1 MTNILLY
8 AATVLLWGTSWLA
21 IKFQLGIV
29 APEVSVFYRFV
40 VSAAMMLAFCVVT
53 RRRMRFTPREH
64 LFMALQGI
72 CLFSTNYVLIYLATQ
87 YLTSGLVAVAFSTI
101 TVMTIVLG
109 AVLFGLPIRP
119 RVVIGAGFGLA
130 GISIVFWPELAGFD
144 LSRDGSL
151 GFVLALAGT
160 LSASLGMLTSGRNQR
175 HGLPVLQNN
184 AFSMAYGLIFLFAFC
199 TVRGVP
205 FAFEIS
211 ATYVLSLLYLAL
223 FATVIA
229 FWTYLTLVGRLGA
242 DRASYASVL
251 FPIVALTLSTIF
263 EGFHWTAPDAAGVVL
278 VLVGNVLILAAPKMA
293 KQAGLEADCP
303 PRKSGQ

>member
-8 AATVLLWGTSWLA
+8 AGTVLLWGTSWLA

-40 VSAAMMLAFCVVT
+40 VAAAMMLAFCLIT

-101 TVMTIVLG
+101 TVMTIILG
-109 AVLFGLPIRP
+109 AVLFGLPIRM
-119 RVVIGAGFGLA
+119 RVVVGALFGLA
-130 GISIVFWPELAGFD
+130 GISVVFWPELVGFD
-144 LSRDGSL
+144 LSREGSL
-151 GFVLALAGT
+151 GLVLALAGT

-205 FAFEIS
+205 FTFDFS

-263 EGFHWTAPDAAGVVL
+263 EGFHWTAPAAAGVAL
-278 VLVGNVLILAAPKMA
+278 VLVGNVLILAAPKTA
-293 KQAGLEADCP
+293 KH
-303 PRKSGQ
+303 

>member
-21 IKFQLGIV
+21 IKFQLGVV
-29 APEVSVFYRFV
+29 APEVSVLYRFV
-40 VSAAMMLAFCVVT
+40 VAAASMLAFCLVT
-53 RRRMRFTPREH
+53 RRRMRFSPREH

-109 AVLFGLPIRP
+109 AALFGLPIRP
-119 RVVIGAGFGLA
+119 RVVFGAVFGLA
-130 GISIVFWPELAGFD
+130 GIALVFWPELAGFD
-144 LSRDGSL
+144 LSREGSL
-151 GFVLALAGT
+151 GLVLALAGT
-160 LSASLGMLTSGRNQR
+160 LSAALGMLTSGRNQR

-199 TVRGVP
+199 AVRGVP
-205 FAFEIS
+205 FAFDVS
-211 ATYVLSLLYLAL
+211 PTYILSLLYLGL

-229 FWTYLTLVGRLGA
+229 FWTYLTLVGRMGA

-263 EGFHWTAPDAAGVVL
+263 EGFHWTAPAAAGVAL
-278 VLVGNVLILAAPKMA
+278 VLVGNILILAAPKEA
-293 KQAGLEADCP
+293 KH
-303 PRKSGQ
+303 